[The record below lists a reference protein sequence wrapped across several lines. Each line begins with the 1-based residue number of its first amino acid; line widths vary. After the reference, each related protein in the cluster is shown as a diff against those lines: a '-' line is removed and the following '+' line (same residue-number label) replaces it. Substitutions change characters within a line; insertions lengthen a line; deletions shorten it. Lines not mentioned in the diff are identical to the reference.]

1 MLKQSVVASFVL
13 VSVVALAAAGCGSD
27 EDGDGGLDSGG
38 SNSGANGGSGAVIN
52 STGGSSIGTGGSGG
66 TNGGGVYDGGRTE
79 IDDGTYTGIV
89 DGACAAQQQEL
100 EAIPGVLELVIDVSS
115 SMNQQAPGS
124 NQTKWE
130 ATRDALLEAVD
141 ALPASVAVGM
151 LFYPNKNIGE
161 ATDEPKDVDACVQT
175 DAMVP
180 IELLG
185 AEGAAHRSRISQ
197 GIADVM
203 LNQSTPTNDAYT
215 YALDQGMIASRQT
228 GDRFMLLITDGA
240 PTLEKGCLNRENRLQ
255 EVDSE
260 PIVAEV
266 QRAADAGIRTF
277 LIGSPGSEPN
287 REWMS
292 RAAVIGGTALDGCEQ
307 DGPNYCHMDMTTA
320 PDFSQALVDGLA
332 AIAGI
337 VSPCSFEIPTNTS
350 GGGTIDPGT
359 TNVIVTHGGTHTA
372 IGRDD
377 IGDCTDG
384 FQIADDIVTLCPETC
399 SWVQADPTNRVEV
412 VFGCDTL
419 PPPVL

>member
-1 MLKQSVVASFVL
+1 MVKQRLVASFVL
-13 VSVVALAAAGCGSD
+13 VSVVAFAAAGCSSN
-27 EDGDGGLDSGG
+27 EDDDGGLESGG
-38 SNSGANGGSGAVIN
+38 NNSGANGGSGAVIN
-52 STGGSSIGTGGSGG
+52 ATGGSSIGTGGSGG

-79 IDDGTYTGIV
+79 IDDDTYTGIV

-115 SMNQQAPGS
+115 SMREPAPGT

-130 ATRDALLEAVD
+130 ATRDALLDAVD

-151 LFYPNKNIGE
+151 LFYPNVDIGQVTGE
-161 ATDEPKDVDACVQT
+161 TKDVSACVNT

-185 AEGAAHRSRISQ
+185 AEGAAHRERISQ
-197 GIADVM
+197 GIAQAE
-203 LNQSTPTNDAYT
+203 LLQSTPTHDAYT
-215 YALDQGMIASRQT
+215 YALDEGMIASRQT

-240 PTLEKGCLNRENRLQ
+240 PTLEKGCRNEANQLQ
-255 EVDSE
+255 EVDPE

-266 QRAADAGIRTF
+266 QRAADLGIRTF

-292 RAAVIGGTALDGCEQ
+292 RAAIIGGTALDGCER

-320 PDFSQALVDGLA
+320 PNFSQALVNGLA

-350 GGGTIDPGT
+350 SGGTIDPAT
-359 TNVIVTHGGTHTA
+359 TNVIVTHGSTHTA

-377 IGDCTDG
+377 VGDCTDG
-384 FQIADDIVTLCPETC
+384 FTIEDDVVTLCPETC

>member
-1 MLKQSVVASFVL
+1 MLKQRMLASFVL
-13 VSVVALAAAGCGSD
+13 VSLAAFAAAGCSSD
-27 EDGDGGLDSGG
+27 EGDGGGLDSGG
-38 SNSGANGGSGAVIN
+38 NNSGANGGSGAVIN
-52 STGGSSIGTGGSGG
+52 TTGGTGLVGSGG
-66 TNGGGVYDGGRTE
+66 TGGGNGGVYDGGRTE
-79 IDDGTYTGIV
+79 IDDGTYTGLV

-115 SMNQQAPGS
+115 SMNQGAPGT

-130 ATRDALLEAVD
+130 ATREALLQAVD

-151 LFYPNKNIGE
+151 LFYPNTDIGNV
-161 ATDEPKDVDACVQT
+161 TGEPKDVDECVNT

-180 IELLG
+180 IALLG
-185 AEGAAHRSRISQ
+185 AEGAAHRQAIRS
-197 GIADVM
+197 GIENVQ
-203 LNQSTPTNDAYT
+203 LRQSTPTNDAFT
-215 YALDQGMIASRQT
+215 YALDQGMVASNVP

-240 PTLEKGCLNRENRLQ
+240 PTLEKGCLNEANQLR
-255 EVDSE
+255 EVDPN

-266 QRAADAGIRTF
+266 QRAADMNIRTF

-292 RAAVIGGTALDGCEQ
+292 HAAVIGGTALDGCREE
-307 DGPNYCHMDMTTA
+307 GPNYCHMDMTEA
-320 PDFSQALVDGLA
+320 PNFSQALVNGLA

-337 VSPCSFEIPTNTS
+337 VSPCSFEIPGNTTT
-350 GGGTIDPGT
+350 GGTIDPAT
-359 TNVIVTHGGTHTA
+359 TNVLVTQGGTHTS

-377 IGDCTDG
+377 VGECTDG
-384 FQIADDIVTLCPETC
+384 FTIADNIVTLCPETC

-419 PPPVL
+419 PPPVK